1 MSGPANR
8 LSPFG
13 CVNLIPVRAN
23 IDQGTRVDDS
33 SGEAAMKG
41 KTFWVLLVA
50 FLAGGGVIGWQAY
63 QTWMAALPPGFA
75 SGNGRVESVQVDV
88 TTKEPGRV
96 QSILVHEG
104 DIVHPGQIVAKMDTI
119 TMEAELARAEATVAE
134 QEAKTFEVEAAIAKA
149 DSQLKLDEIE
159 FGRTRAL
166 LARKAVPR
174 EEYDVKQTTVKTS
187 TATLNGEKARLETAR
202 KSVAA
207 AKAEVAHTQSRINDM
222 TLHSTV
228 SGRVL
233 YRLAE
238 EGEVLGSGGK
248 VLTLVNFGDVYM
260 EIYLPAQDAMR
271 VKIGADARIVF
282 DIAPEYAA
290 RAKVSFVAPEAQFTP
305 KQVETKTERD
315 KLMFRVKLT
324 VPAERVLQYIE
335 RVKTGIRG
343 MGYVRLDDSVQWP
356 ERLDRRPPES
366 SASSAGSSAS
376 QPDSSAPP
384 AGVPQK
390 ADAKAPATGEN
401 ANKKEPVT
409 EEKADTKAQATEEK
423 TDTKAPATEE
433 KANTKAPTTEEKANT
448 KAPATEKKAATPPGG
463 AGSSPNPE

>member
-1 MSGPANR
+1 
-8 LSPFG
+8 
-13 CVNLIPVRAN
+13 
-23 IDQGTRVDDS
+23 
-33 SGEAAMKG
+33 MKG

-63 QTWMAALPPGFA
+63 QTWMAALPPGIA

-96 QSILVHEG
+96 QTILVHEG
-104 DIVHPGQIVAKMDTI
+104 DIVHPGQIVAKMDTV
-119 TMEAELARAEATVAE
+119 TMEAELARDEATVAE
-134 QEAKTFEVEAAIAKA
+134 QEAKSFEVEAAIAKA

-174 EEYDVKQTTVKTS
+174 EEYDVKQTMVKTS

-228 SGRVL
+228 TGRVL

-238 EGEVLGSGGK
+238 EGEVLGTGGK

-260 EIYLPAQDAMR
+260 EIYLPAQDAMK

-305 KQVETKTERD
+305 KQVETRSERD

-324 VPAERVLQYIE
+324 VPAERVLQFIE

-343 MGYVRLDDSVQWP
+343 VGYVRLDDSVAWP

-366 SASSAGSSAS
+366 GASTTGTSAS
-376 QPDSSAPP
+376 QPASSVPP
-384 AGVPQK
+384 AGVLQQ
-390 ADAKAPATGEN
+390 ADAKSPATGEK
-401 ANKKEPVT
+401 ANKKEPAT
-409 EEKADTKAQATEEK
+409 GEKANKKE
-423 TDTKAPATEE
+423 PATEE
-433 KANTKAPTTEEKANT
+433 KANKKEPATKEKAET
-448 KAPATEKKAATPPGG
+448 KAPATETKVNTKVPASGEKAATPRAG